1 MEIDD
6 DVDDLGEVEIE
17 VYTTTKD
24 KVLRPKVG

>member
-1 MEIDD
+1 MEDD
-6 DVDDLGEVEIE
+6 EDGDYLDELEIE